1 MLHKVLITKAIFSFI
16 FVFSNYFLFSQEK
29 LDNIQY
35 SDKNFIDK
43 TQYEFSSL
51 GIETTNTNLLNT
63 TIANWNQKYN
73 NNEKTALVDL
83 INILDNTDVSDYVS
97 FLKYISIIS
106 SSSFKKNNSLE
117 QILRYH
123 YIYLS
128 QKTNQNSQYFKTLLD
143 VFENQVI
150 INTPSHIISYNKG
163 NLSISIEEFLD
174 SNLYNSDGT
183 ILGTLAIHFNNT
195 ELNFKS
201 NNDDFL
207 MARSNFNLYPDLG
220 LIEGNSA
227 KIQSLQEID
236 FLGFIEYTFNAFNID
251 IKTGVLISNDVV
263 LRADNIKNVSGE
275 FEYKPSEY
283 TSKQINRF
291 LFVSN
296 NSNNIIS
303 INNKTRLVSGISIS
317 GNKFFTKSVSNEKSE
332 LKILIEQNKFLKFKS
347 KEFVLT
353 QDKIFSENTYFG
365 FYDNQDSLYHPLIE
379 LNYDLNLKTI
389 ELLNLK
395 GPLRQTP
402 FYSTY
407 FQVEINSD
415 ILTYSL
421 EDKNMKFNILIAPN
435 ERPLVVSSR
444 NYFSNNNLNDLTNL
458 DGTNILKVVYSY
470 YKSKKR
476 KDFYLL
482 DLAYY
487 YKRKPEKLENGIINL
502 WRNGFISYDP
512 STGMI
517 NVLSKL
523 RHYFLS
529 HLKKSDYDEMYFE
542 SLSEASSNLTYNL
555 PLNQMYFEGVRE
567 IILSNKNNI
576 VIYPKEKIVT
586 LSKNRNIKSKGN
598 ISVGKFDFK
607 GVDLLFDYKLF
618 KLQLLEIDTLQILS
632 KTNAKDNYNYLYNI
646 GGDLFINHPKNK
658 SSLKKIAN
666 YPYFISD
673 KSTRVYFDMP
683 EEYGLEYDSAF
694 YFSITQ
700 FRIDSLDKASLPKFE
715 FDGVFYS
722 NNILSPLEAKLITMP
737 DNSFGFVREIDNMGL
752 PAYDNKITIN
762 NRIQMDSS
770 GLYVK
775 GNFMYQTTSVFSDK
789 IRLFP
794 DSIQGYLD
802 KGFMSNG
809 KMKKS
814 NKKFP
819 EMEFNNLDFVYYNN
833 INEDYLYVKYDSI
846 NNSKIS
852 AYDKEVSIYGDM
864 YIFPSNVVSEG
875 IVLTNGAIL
884 KSDAFSYS
892 MSEISSEETSIN
904 LKPLGYSKEI
914 LTAEMVSLN
923 YSLNTKKFNLK
934 TTYFDLENFVL
945 PYSSLSTSF
954 SSASWDWIDKK
965 ITFENLSDEIDLSNF
980 YSTNNDFN
988 NLIISSSKGIFDIE
1002 QKKLFLTK
1010 VPDLQIADAY
1020 IVPYKGN
1027 VTVLENSQISPLEN
1041 ADLILDTLNEYH
1053 KFIKAD
1059 VKLISKTKFEGRGIY
1074 EYINFDE
1081 DTFEIPFSS
1090 FELKTYENE
1099 NNNMFSSTYSYGIVD
1114 KSKPILMEPG
1124 FGFYGKIELVAN
1136 NEQLL
1141 FNGDIIP
1148 SELKNFKI
1156 SEAIPYSGYFIPG
1169 DELALTISE
1178 DDNDF
1183 TSSISKRNNGLY
1195 FNFFANDVEKRSLIF
1210 FNPSGQLSYDSYTKQ
1225 YLIEPQNKT
1234 NEDVYNGN
1242 SLLYSPNSGDLSFEG
1257 KVNLIDNDPNFSV
1270 FSSMSANVDSDSFNI
1285 SSETFMI
1292 IDINLRKSIISN
1304 LGLEFIEIIETV
1316 GAPLAHDNEE
1326 DVLYR
1331 LSDLVG
1337 YEKTLA
1343 HENIIL
1349 NEYRP
1354 LGLVDPLLNS
1364 LFVLAN
1370 SKFRWS
1376 AKYKSWYNTSTLN
1389 LSNIGSNDINA
1400 SVDGFLEI
1408 KYLSEDDYE
1417 VNLFLQP
1424 APEFWIYLNYD
1435 GGILRTY
1442 SSIETYNSDVTEIG
1456 ATKDKYI
1463 PLMIVDEEYT
1473 LDYINNFRLKYF
1485 NIKEPYDLKSP
1496 SDTFL
1501 EDEIFKTITDDDDDG
1516 F

>member
-1 MLHKVLITKAIFSFI
+1 MLHKVLITKAILI
-16 FVFSNYFLFSQEK
+16 FVFSNHFLFSQEN

-35 SDKNFIDK
+35 SDKNFVKKI
-43 TQYEFSSL
+43 QYEFYSL
-51 GIETTNTNLLNT
+51 GVEITNTNLLNT
-63 TIANWNQKYN
+63 TIANWNKKYN
-73 NNEKTALVDL
+73 NNEKIALVDL
-83 INILDNTDVSDYVS
+83 INILDNKEVGDYVS

-128 QKTNQNSQYFKTLLD
+128 QKIPQNSQYFKTLLD
-143 VFENQVI
+143 VFENQII
-150 INTPSHIISYNKG
+150 INTASHIISYNKG
-163 NLSISIEEFLD
+163 NLSISIEEFLN
-174 SNLYNSDGT
+174 SNLYNSEGT
-183 ILGTLAIHFNNT
+183 ILGTLAIHFNDI

-207 MARSNFNLYPDLG
+207 MAKSNFNLYPDLG

-227 KIQSLQEID
+227 KIQNLQEIA
-236 FLGFIEYTFNAFNID
+236 FLGIIEYSFNNFNID
-251 IKTGVLISNDVV
+251 IKTGVIISNDVV
-263 LRADNIKNVSGE
+263 LRADNIKNVSGK
-275 FEYKPSEY
+275 FEYKPSKY
-283 TSKQINRF
+283 TSKQINKF

-303 INNKTRLVSGISIS
+303 INNKTRLLSGISIS
-317 GNKFFTKSVSNEKSE
+317 GNKLFTRSILNEESE

-347 KEFVLT
+347 KKFALT
-353 QDKIFSENTYFG
+353 LDKIYSENTYFG
-365 FYDNQDSLYHPLIE
+365 FYDNQDSLYHPSIE
-379 LNYDLNLKTI
+379 LNYNLNLKTI

-421 EDKNMKFNILIAPN
+421 EDKNIKFSILIAPN

-444 NYFSNNNLNDLTNL
+444 KYFSNNNLNNFTNL

-470 YKSKKR
+470 YKSQKR

-502 WRNGFISYDP
+502 WRNGLISYDP
-512 STGMI
+512 SIGMI
-517 NVLSKL
+517 NVLPKL

-542 SLSEASSNLTYNL
+542 SFSEASSNLVYNL
-555 PLNQMYFEGVRE
+555 LLNQMYFEGVKK
-567 IILSNKNNI
+567 IILSKKNNI
-576 VIYPKEKIVT
+576 VIYPKERTVT
-586 LSKNRNIKSKGN
+586 LLKNRNIKSKGN
-598 ISVGKFDFK
+598 FSVGKFDFK
-607 GVDLLFDYKLF
+607 GVDVLFDYKLF

-632 KTNAKDNYNYLYNI
+632 KTNAKDHYNYLYNI

-658 SSLKKIAN
+658 SSLKKLAN

-683 EEYGLEYDSAF
+683 EEYGVEYDSTF

-700 FRIDSLDKASLPKFE
+700 FRIDSLDKVSLPKFE

-722 NNILSPLEAKLITMP
+722 NNILSPLDAKLIMMP
-737 DNSFGFVREIDNMGL
+737 DNFFGFIKEIDNMGL
-752 PAYDNKITIN
+752 PAYDNKIIIN

-819 EMEFNNLDFVYYNN
+819 DMEFNNLDFVYYNN
-833 INEDYLYVKYDSI
+833 INEDYLYVKYDSL

-852 AYDKEVSIYGDM
+852 AYGNELSIYGDM
-864 YIFPSNVVSEG
+864 YIYPSNVVSEG
-875 IVLTNGAIL
+875 TLLTKEATL
-884 KSDAFSYS
+884 ESDAFSYS
-892 MSEISSEETSIN
+892 MSEISSEETSIKI
-904 LKPLGYSKEI
+904 KPLSYSKEI
-914 LTAEMVSLN
+914 LTSDMVSLN
-923 YSLNTKKFNLK
+923 YNLKTKKFNLN
-934 TTYFDLENFVL
+934 TTYFDLENFIL

-954 SSASWDWIDKK
+954 SSASWDLINKK
-965 ITFENLSDEIDLSNF
+965 ITFENLSDEIDLSDF

-1010 VPDLQIADAY
+1010 VPNLQIADAY
-1020 IVPYKGN
+1020 IVPHKGN
-1027 VTVLENSQISPLEN
+1027 VTVLENSQISPLKN
-1041 ADLILDTLNEYH
+1041 AELILDTLNEYH

-1059 VKLISKTKFEGRGIY
+1059 VKLISKSKFEGKGIY

-1099 NNNMFSSTYSYGIVD
+1099 NNNMFSSTYSYGVVD
-1114 KSKPILMEPG
+1114 KSNPILMEPG
-1124 FGFYGKIELVAN
+1124 FSFYGKIELVAN
-1136 NEQLL
+1136 NEQLK
-1141 FNGDIIP
+1141 FDGVIIP
-1148 SELKNFKI
+1148 SELRNFKI
-1156 SEAIPYSGYFIPG
+1156 SKAILYEGNFTPG

-1178 DDNDF
+1178 NDNDF

-1195 FNFFANDVEKRSLIF
+1195 FNFFANDVEKRSLVF
-1210 FNPSGQLSYDSYTKQ
+1210 FNPSGQLSYDSYNKY

-1234 NEDVYNGN
+1234 NKVVYNGN
-1242 SLLYSPNSGDLSFEG
+1242 SLKYFPSSGELFFEG

-1270 FSSMSANVDSDSFNI
+1270 FSSMSANVDSEDSFNI

-1292 IDINLRKSIISN
+1292 IDINLHKSIISN
-1304 LGLEFIEIIETV
+1304 LGSEFVEIIETV

-1370 SKFRWS
+1370 FKFSWS
-1376 AKYKSWYNTSTLN
+1376 AKYNSWYNTSTLN
-1389 LSNIGSNDINA
+1389 LSNIGNDDINA

-1408 KYLSEDDYE
+1408 KYFSEDDYM
-1417 VNLFLQP
+1417 VSVFLQP

-1442 SSIETYNSDVTEIG
+1442 SSIESYNSDVSEIG

-1463 PLMIVDEEYT
+1463 PIMIVDEEYT